1 MIAENRAG
9 KQGDPPGLAD
19 LAAGYP
25 RWMRTLSKIS
35 LIGLVAYGGYWL
47 WNRHDRRGTSGGAS
61 DRRIS
66 GRSSLTAAESAVG
79 SDDPVA
85 QASAILADSDD
96 RTQLARDAPGIERRH
111 SEDTVEP

>member
-1 MIAENRAG
+1 
-9 KQGDPPGLAD
+9 
-19 LAAGYP
+19 
-25 RWMRTLSKIS
+25 MRPLSKVA
-35 LIGLVAYGGYWL
+35 LIGLAGYGGWWL
-47 WNRHDRRGTSGGAS
+47 WNRHHRRETSRGAT

-96 RTQLARDAPGIERRH
+96 RTQLARDAPGIEHRR